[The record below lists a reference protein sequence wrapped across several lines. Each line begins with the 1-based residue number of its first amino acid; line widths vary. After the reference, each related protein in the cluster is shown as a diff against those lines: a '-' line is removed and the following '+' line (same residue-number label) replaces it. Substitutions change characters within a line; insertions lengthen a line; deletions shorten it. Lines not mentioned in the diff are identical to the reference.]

1 MQSSLCVVYVVHTAL
16 SSEIKRVSCC
26 VVHVCHTTL
35 SSEIRQSCCG
45 VYVGHTTLSSE
56 IRQSCCGVYVGHSS
70 LSSEIRQSCCGVYVL
85 HTAMSS
91 EITQPSCCV
100 VYVVHT
106 VLGSEIKQSS
116 LVVLCVDYYSA
127 TPLGTAQHLN
137 TVNMKSLTRTFPGA
151 SGAFRA
157 VSKAGNDRVCD
168 RRKPIIKRSFCVCV
182 FVPCLCWRAVLCAV
196 RRFFF
201 FIFFFKATDL
211 RAQPTEFIGLC
222 G

>member
-26 VVHVCHTTL
+26 VVHVCHTT
-35 SSEIRQSCCG
+35 
-45 VYVGHTTLSSE
+45 
-56 IRQSCCGVYVGHSS
+56 

-151 SGAFRA
+151 SGAFLA

-182 FVPCLCWRAVLCAV
+182 CLSLVCVGVLCCV
-196 RRFFF
+196 LCDGFFF
-201 FIFFFKATDL
+201 LVFF
-211 RAQPTEFIGLC
+211 
-222 G
+222 